1 MLGFVLSDLTA
12 CENPD
17 NGVWTHHPERRET
30 PVQGFLSTI
39 DQKALASAVP
49 ARASTV
55 LCGSSTGP
63 STGGSGL
70 LLFDEL
76 LEGSGGFGLHPGKD
90 VLVGV
95 DCEGRVTVTQPL

>member
-55 LCGSSTGP
+55 LCGSSTGS
-63 STGGSGL
+63 STGVAGSCL
-70 LLFDEL
+70 IDEL
-76 LEGSGGFGLHPGKD
+76 LEDAGGFGLHAGEH

-95 DCEGRVTVTQPL
+95 NSERRVPVTQPL